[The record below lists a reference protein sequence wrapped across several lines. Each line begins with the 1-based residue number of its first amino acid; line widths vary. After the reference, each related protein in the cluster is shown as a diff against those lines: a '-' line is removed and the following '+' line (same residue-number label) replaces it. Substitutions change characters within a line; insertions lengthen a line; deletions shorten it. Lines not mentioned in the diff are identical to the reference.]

1 MPAPPAPA
9 SARPRLDDPDRSQ
22 TTPLRGPPSSSI
34 GIPSSANITRRRTMV
49 TTPLPT
55 TQEPS
60 SHSTTRYSRP
70 TTTPRAAP
78 ASDHALAGSHTVA
91 GRRSLFD
98 KHEPWDRADSSPIK
112 RGTHTARPLQHALAP
127 TYASLSRALPRHPE
141 PDRRD
146 DDPPRKYAKTHPPS
160 SEPGLKTVVSRVA
173 LAHDYDTPPRWTEPD
188 ARSPPTD
195 QANRI
200 ENPAD
205 TDVTSPL
212 KLKTGVRGDHRI
224 QLEFSE
230 VYDTDGAPRQRSLD
244 RFSAVDAYPPRRLSH
259 TDDLQAAI
267 DEPTQHFTPALR
279 YAPDELAAIRASYE
293 QLAHGLEAELA
304 AARDE
309 LAKRDADVQQARQEA
324 RERHDQCRAAQH
336 EARELRTEKE
346 VATVTQRR
354 HEAELALLFKKVK
367 VAELQAQAA
376 GKRVSQAEEDAEKS
390 QKEAETSRKEAEA
403 SRKEAEDAR
412 SAARGLERQI
422 REVEDRFGGV
432 KNELEQTQA
441 ELESTRAELEKSR
454 AELNATLAELKET
467 QAELAQ
473 ADSRHADET
482 RALEDELVSTR
493 NDLANVRSD
502 LANARND
509 LANTRTDLAAA
520 VQHRDHAASQ
530 LEEAQTKLAL
540 AHEQQE
546 ILQDEYDNAR
556 KTHLAQEEE
565 LMQRHA
571 TLDDERQQL
580 VAKIAHLTHDN
591 GEYRDQMHKVEE
603 ELANLDRMVH
613 QAREENDRLKTEL
626 RSSQRDADLLRA
638 ELDTTKAAHDAIHD
652 ELAAVHQQCDAERTK
667 ATAAQHEYD
676 TAQREWSAD
685 RDGWSQEV
693 SQYLREL
700 DDARAQLK
708 RAQRDHE
715 RAQQTST
722 HLETEVASYKSE
734 VAAYKTEV
742 AALHAEVDALN
753 QRLADKNAAI
763 AEDER
768 KLSGLLDTIETLKNL
783 NARYEREVAALQ
795 HDLDAKVD
803 DYEAQLRTLQDEW
816 SQRYD
821 ELDREQEKRLSD
833 LSSYLHVEYTKKY
846 NEKVAKARRQHEDE
860 VRNVVRE
867 KDILAVKL
875 ARATE
880 DLEKWK
886 EIA

>member
-9 SARPRLDDPDRSQ
+9 SARPRSDDPDRSQ

-78 ASDHALAGSHTVA
+78 VSDHALAGSHTVA
-91 GRRSLFD
+91 GRRSSFD

-112 RGTHTARPLQHALAP
+112 RGTHTARPLQHASAP

-224 QLEFSE
+224 QSEFSE
-230 VYDTDGAPRQRSLD
+230 VYDTDGAPRQRSSD
-244 RFSAVDAYPPRRLSH
+244 RFSAVDPYPPRRSSH

-304 AARDE
+304 AVRDE

-346 VATVTQRR
+346 VAAVTQRR
-354 HEAELALLFKKVK
+354 HEAELASLFKKVK

-376 GKRVSQAEEDAEKS
+376 AKRVSQAEDDAEKS

-412 SAARGLERQI
+412 STARGLERQV

-432 KNELEQTQA
+432 KNELERTQA

-454 AELNATLAELKET
+454 AELNATSAELKET

-482 RALEDELVSTR
+482 RALENELVSTR
-493 NDLANVRSD
+493 NDLAN
-502 LANARND
+502 A
-509 LANTRTDLAAA
+509 RTDLASA

-626 RSSQRDADLLRA
+626 RSSQRDADSLRA

-708 RAQRDHE
+708 RAQRDYE

-768 KLSGLLDTIETLKNL
+768 KLSGLLDTIETSKNL

>member
-78 ASDHALAGSHTVA
+78 VSDHALAGSHTVA

-244 RFSAVDAYPPRRLSH
+244 RFSAVDPYPPRRLSH

-304 AARDE
+304 AVRDE

-346 VATVTQRR
+346 VAAVTQRR

-376 GKRVSQAEEDAEKS
+376 AKRVSQAEDDAEKS

-412 SAARGLERQI
+412 STARGLERQV

-432 KNELEQTQA
+432 KNELERTQA

-482 RALEDELVSTR
+482 RALENELVSTR
-493 NDLANVRSD
+493 NDLAN
-502 LANARND
+502 A
-509 LANTRTDLAAA
+509 RTDLASA

-708 RAQRDHE
+708 RAQRDYE